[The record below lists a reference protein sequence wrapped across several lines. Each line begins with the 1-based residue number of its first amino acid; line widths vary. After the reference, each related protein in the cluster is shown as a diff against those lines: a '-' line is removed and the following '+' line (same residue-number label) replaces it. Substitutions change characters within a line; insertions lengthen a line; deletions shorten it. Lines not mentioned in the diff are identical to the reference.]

1 MIPAR
6 MRPGKPVITAAVA
19 ATALIGGAGV
29 ALAATSSSSSPQRTA
44 SRAGTAVATPLPSPS
59 PSSSRCQVKMPRRGF
74 PPPMA
79 GFAIHAL
86 PVPFGLGP
94 FGAPFGAIHGQ
105 FVAPKPGGGYQTIDT
120 QRGTVTA
127 VSTSSI
133 TVKSSDGFT
142 KTYQVTSS
150 TNVDAQRAGIGSVE
164 TGQTVSVLATV
175 SGSSATATQIVDFAV
190 LPKPFAVPQ
199 AVLPRFS
206 HILPN
211 AICAN
216 WSTSL
221 EPGPAPS

>member
-6 MRPGKPVITAAVA
+6 VRPGKPVITAAVA

-29 ALAATSSSSSPQRTA
+29 ALAATSSSSSPSRTA
-44 SRAGTAVATPLPSPS
+44 SRVGTAVATPSPSPS
-59 PSSSRCQVKMPRRGF
+59 PSRCQVKLPWRGL
-74 PPPMA
+74 PPPMG

-105 FVAPKPGGGYQTIDT
+105 FVTPKPGGGYQKIDT

-133 TVKSSDGFT
+133 TVKSSDGYT

-150 TNVDAQRAGIGSVE
+150 TNVDAQRAGIGSVK

-175 SGSSATATQIVDFAV
+175 SGSSATATQIVDLAT
-190 LPKPFAVPQ
+190 LPKPFMMPQ
-199 AVLPRFS
+199 AVVPGFRQVV
-206 HILPN
+206 PN
-211 AICAN
+211 APCAN
-216 WSTSL
+216 WSFSRK
-221 EPGPAPS
+221 PGQAPS